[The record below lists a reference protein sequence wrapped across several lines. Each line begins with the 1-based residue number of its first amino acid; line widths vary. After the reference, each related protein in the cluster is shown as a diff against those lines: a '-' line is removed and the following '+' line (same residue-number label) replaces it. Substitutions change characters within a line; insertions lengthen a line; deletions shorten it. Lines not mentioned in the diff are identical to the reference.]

1 MLPTDIIL
9 NLIPPASNSWL
20 TPVLAFV
27 GAIIVAVI
35 AAISL
40 GLSDKRKR
48 NQEDRRRWDEELVK
62 VVVDMLVVTDDVAA
76 TKKELTKKK
85 KAILAGDLPSEL
97 NRHLI
102 KIRLLS
108 NDQLADK
115 AQDVATQFLSE
126 RIAMHDFLVKE
137 VEAGKSLADVKEI
150 PGYSLGSTDSD
161 AYDESRRYFV
171 NLFHQLL
178 VSAQVRK
185 FTAENSV
192 NWKKLV
198 KQVDAFEKELKKK
211 EEEPKHRAP
220 DEQEPA
226 TAVRGKIL

>member
-1 MLPTDIIL
+1 VLPSDIIL
-9 NLIPPASNSWL
+9 NIIPPASTSWL
-20 TPVLAFV
+20 TPFLAFL

-40 GLSDKRKR
+40 GLSDKRKK

-62 VVVDMLVVTDDVAA
+62 VVVDMLVITDDVAS
-76 TKKELTKKK
+76 TKKELSKKK

-102 KIRLLS
+102 QIRLLS
-108 NDQLADK
+108 NEQLADR
-115 AQDVATQFLSE
+115 AQDVATHFLSE
-126 RIAMHDFLVKE
+126 RIAIHNFLVKE
-137 VEAGKSLADVKEI
+137 VEAGKSLAEI
-150 PGYSLGSTDSD
+150 TEVPGYSLDSTDSD
-161 AYDESRRYFV
+161 AYDGSRRYFL

-198 KQVDAFEKELKKK
+198 KQVDEFEKEVKRK
-211 EEEPKHRAP
+211 EAEPKHRAP
-220 DEQEPA
+220 HEPEPA
-226 TAVRGKIL
+226 TAVRDKIL